1 MIRVVDAAVLFVVFL
16 LASGSVP
23 ATSQQHEH
31 GGKPPERLG
40 SVTFETTC
48 KAEVKADFNRA
59 VALLH
64 SFWFGAAIDAFD
76 RVASADPGCA
86 MARWG
91 LAMSHW
97 GNPFGSYR
105 SPASLTAGR
114 DASKAGA
121 AIASSPREQ
130 AYLAAVSELYKDF
143 ERVALRPR
151 VVAYEQAM
159 AALQSAFP
167 ADREAQIFHA
177 LALDQAALP
186 SDKTYRNQLAAAAI
200 LDALAPQLPDHPGI
214 AHYLIHTYDTP
225 ALASRGLTAARRY
238 ATIAPAAPHA
248 LHMPSHT
255 FTRVGSWQESIDANL
270 ASAAAAKR
278 EHSSVEELHALDYQA
293 YAYLQTAQDRAVAR
307 VIDQLEGLAQAIP
320 TARADAAPIPAGYY
334 ALAAIPARYALERGD
349 WQAAA
354 SLPVRASSFPWTDAI
369 THFARALGAARSGHA
384 EAARPDLARLGEI
397 RDTLREKDAY
407 WSEQVEIQR
416 QSAEAWMLFADGR
429 RDEGLTLMRSAAEI
443 EDRTEKAAVTPG
455 PLAPARELLGEMLL
469 EAGRS
474 AEALQAFEA
483 SAAKEPNRFRGASG
497 VARAAEAAGDRA
509 KAQQAYRRLI
519 EIAAG
524 ADDPPRPALV
534 AARAS
539 VANAKSVT
547 KSID

>member
-1 MIRVVDAAVLFVVFL
+1 MTRVFAIASVVALLLTPGLRAA
-16 LASGSVP
+16 
-23 ATSQQHEH
+23 TQQHEH

-64 SFWFGAAIDAFD
+64 SFWFGAAIEAFD
-76 RVASADPGCA
+76 RVAAADPGCA

-121 AIASSPREQ
+121 ALASSPREQ
-130 AYLAAVSELYKDF
+130 AYLAAVGELYKDF
-143 ERVALRPR
+143 EHVNLRTR

-159 AALQSAFP
+159 AALQAAFP

-255 FTRVGSWQESIDANL
+255 FTRVGSWKESVDANL
-270 ASAAAAKR
+270 ASAVAAKR
-278 EHSSVEELHALDYQA
+278 ERSSVEELHALDYQA
-293 YAYLQTAQDRAVAR
+293 YAYLQMAQDRAVAR
-307 VIDQLEGLAQAIP
+307 VLDQLDGLAQAIP

-369 THFARALGAARSGHA
+369 THFARALGAARSGQP
-384 EAARPDLARLGEI
+384 EAARPDLAKLAAI
-397 RDTLREKDAY
+397 RDALREKDAY

-416 QSAEAWMLFADGR
+416 QSAEAWILFAGGR
-429 RDEGLTLMRSAAEI
+429 RDEGLTMMRSAADI

-483 SAAKEPNRFRGASG
+483 SVAKEPNRFRGASG
-497 VARAAEAAGDRA
+497 VARAADAAGDRA
-509 KAQQAYRRLI
+509 RAQQAYRRLI

-534 AARAS
+534 AARAWLT
-539 VANAKSVT
+539 KT
-547 KSID
+547 KSLE